1 MKQKLPT
8 IEEIK
13 TAVKAKGHSLTR
25 DRSTLCGQP
34 VFILTRK
41 DDTFTSYTQARLI
54 ETYLNGNLI

>member
-8 IEEIK
+8 IAEIT
-13 TAVKAKGHSLTR
+13 TAVEAKGHKLTR

-41 DDTFTSYTQARLI
+41 DDTFTSYTQSQLI
-54 ETYLNGNLI
+54 ETYLNGTLV